1 MSEQNANPNPPVDQ
15 REALGQ
21 RFRSARVALSLSRDD
36 LAQRLRLRPDI
47 IDALEKGDYASLGA
61 PVFIRGYLRSYAAAV
76 QVDTEE
82 LQAVHAGL
90 GDAPKIGPSPIA
102 ARRNPWI
109 ERYSLAGTYLVGT
122 VLVMWIL
129 WSAVQTGL
137 VAQLAEPTLP
147 LPEPEVAL
155 MPLPILPATPDV
167 ATADGFERNAAQAVQ
182 AADGESATPAE
193 PTRQGP
199 VMASMVPSLDRGEAR
214 FAVRV
219 ADDTWLEIRDAS
231 GKRIQYDI
239 QRAGEQEYRG
249 KPPFELRIG
258 NAAQAELLVDGHRLD
273 LAPFSRREIARL
285 RLIAESG
292 TLRAEALPR
301 QAESRSGESDAGE
314 R

>member
-1 MSEQNANPNPPVDQ
+1 MSEQNANPNPPADPRAV
-15 REALGQ
+15 LGQ
-21 RFRSARVALSLSRDD
+21 HFRSARMALHLSRDD

-47 IDALEKGDYASLGA
+47 VDALEKGDYAPLGA
-61 PVFIRGYLRSYAAAV
+61 PVFVRGYLRSYAAAV
-76 QVDTEE
+76 QVDTAE
-82 LQAVHAGL
+82 LQVVTASL

-102 ARRNPWI
+102 VRRNPWI

-137 VAQLAEPTLP
+137 VARLAEPTLP

-155 MPLPILPATPDV
+155 MPLPITPAVTDV
-167 ATADGFERNAAQAVQ
+167 AAADGFEEDAQDSQ
-182 AADGESATPAE
+182 AASDAVLPDEAV
-193 PTRQGP
+193 RQGP

-214 FAVRV
+214 FAIRV

-239 QRAGEQEYRG
+239 QRAGEKEYRG

-258 NAAQAELLVDGHRLD
+258 NAARAEVLVDGRSLD
-273 LAPFSRREIARL
+273 LAPYSRREIARL
-285 RLIAESG
+285 RLIADGS

-301 QAESRSGESDAGE
+301 AAESRSTEAGSTE